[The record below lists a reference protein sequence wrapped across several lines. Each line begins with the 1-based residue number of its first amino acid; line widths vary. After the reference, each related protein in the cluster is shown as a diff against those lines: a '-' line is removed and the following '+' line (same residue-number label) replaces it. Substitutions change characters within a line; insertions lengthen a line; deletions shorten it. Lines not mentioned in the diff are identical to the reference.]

1 MSNRRSTAHQGRVRG
16 MIFQMVA
23 HPRRLVEP
31 LTLGAIFMGYSN
43 GLSLWAQRRGQ
54 YPEGHFQRWNP
65 IITALMVLY
74 AAIRPGGLDAIGLR
88 RQGIGKSLLGG
99 AGLGLA
105 LSIPPLFF
113 FYKPILLDTPME
125 YGPITR
131 LTRRQ
136 LLKNVL
142 VEVPIGIALLE
153 ELAFRGLMYAAIRR
167 TFSAKW
173 AIVGSAIG
181 FAGWHLTVTA
191 TSAAQTNISTA
202 ARLPTFLR
210 PFIQPIAVIGG
221 MLTTGIAGMT
231 FGYLRHRTGNLAGP
245 ILAHWIVDSLMIAA
259 LWWRRPKESVEL

>member
-1 MSNRRSTAHQGRVRG
+1 VSNMMRRIRDSG
-16 MIFQMVA
+16 
-23 HPRRLVEP
+23 EP
-31 LTLGAIFMGYSN
+31 LALGAIFMAYSN
-43 GLSLWAQRRGQ
+43 GLSIWAHWRGQ

-65 IITALMVLY
+65 VITALMVLY
-74 AAIRPGGLDAIGLR
+74 GAVRPGGLDAIGLR
-88 RQGIGKSLLGG
+88 RKGLGKSLLGG

-125 YGPITR
+125 YGPITS

-142 VEVPIGIALLE
+142 IEVPIGIALLE
-153 ELAFRGLMYAAIRR
+153 ELAFRGLLYAAIRR
-167 TFSAKW
+167 TMPAKW
-173 AIVGSAIG
+173 AVIGSAIG

-191 TSAAQTNISTA
+191 TSAAQTNLSTA
-202 ARLPTFLR
+202 ARLPAFLR

-221 MLTTGIAGMT
+221 MLTTGVAGLL
-231 FGYLRHRTGNLAGP
+231 FGYLRERTGNLAGA

-259 LWWRRPKESVEL
+259 LWWRRPERSAED